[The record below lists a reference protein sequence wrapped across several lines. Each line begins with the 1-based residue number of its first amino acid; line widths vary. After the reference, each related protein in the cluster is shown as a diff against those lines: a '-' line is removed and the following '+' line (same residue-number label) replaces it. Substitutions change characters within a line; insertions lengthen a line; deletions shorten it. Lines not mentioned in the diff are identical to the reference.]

1 MVRCPVLMMMA
12 VASFA
17 TADPKPVVRSPLMRL
32 FANLLTHSNGGQTER
47 GVECSCGR
55 PGAARSLVSPRIGPT
70 AGRSAWCF
78 GRT

>member
-55 PGAARSLVSPRIGPT
+55 TGAARGSLP
-70 AGRSAWCF
+70 C
-78 GRT
+78 